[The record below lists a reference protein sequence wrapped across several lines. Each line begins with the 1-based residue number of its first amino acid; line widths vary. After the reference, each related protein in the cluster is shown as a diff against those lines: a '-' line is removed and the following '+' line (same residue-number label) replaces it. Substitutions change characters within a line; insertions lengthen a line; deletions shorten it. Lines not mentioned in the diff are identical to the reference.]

1 MSIIKEKSYLNLLND
16 YLWAQTFDMDLKQR
30 LRLIGELRS
39 VNFFISL
46 QPNRILIVGPQNV
59 SWNRETLLP
68 GERN

>member
-59 SWNRETLLP
+59 SWNREKLLP